1 MLLEIQETLPSLRHS
16 VPQMI
21 FNLAL
26 IALRAR
32 IPRLNLLVREYQTVE
47 RARGSNHGG
56 SSIEEV

>member
-1 MLLEIQETLPSLRHS
+1 
-16 VPQMI
+16 MI

-32 IPRLNLLVREYQTVE
+32 IPRLKLLVREYQTVE

-56 SSIEEV
+56 FSIEEV